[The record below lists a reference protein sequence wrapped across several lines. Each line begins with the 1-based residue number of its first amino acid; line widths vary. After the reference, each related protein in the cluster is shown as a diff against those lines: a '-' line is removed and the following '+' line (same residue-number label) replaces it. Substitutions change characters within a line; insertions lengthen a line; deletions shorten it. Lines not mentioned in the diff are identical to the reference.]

1 MDIGEV
7 IISSV
12 GPNHNIINESFNH
25 PFTLECCVTIDP
37 YPLPQNVPPPRFEWF
52 YGLTMESISEGSGV
66 TVSSTAVRDG
76 HTYSSFLNF
85 SSLQESH
92 TGLYTCRLGSN
103 ERLKASRMVPANTVE
118 NGMQGAIAYKSL

>member
-1 MDIGEV
+1 M

-37 YPLPQNVPPPRFEWF
+37 YPLPQNIPLQDLNGSI
-52 YGLTMESISEGSGV
+52 YGLDMEPISEGSGV

-76 HTYSSFLNF
+76 HTYSSSLNF

-92 TGLYTCRLGSN
+92 TGLYTCRLGGN